1 MTSSLRLPMRKVK
14 EILRLRL
21 NVGMTCRDAA
31 TSAGASLGVVDKV
44 VKRAKAAGLAWE
56 DIKDLDEEALDV
68 RLHGPRLPSTAARP
82 APDCASIHLE
92 RRKVGVTL
100 ELLHVEY
107 LEANP
112 DGYRYTQFCEIYRQW
127 LRKQRISMRIH
138 HVAGERGFV
147 DYSGKRPHIIN
158 PKTGELIPVELFV
171 GVLGASS
178 YTFAEAT
185 LTQRSVD
192 FIRSHV
198 HMLEFFDGAPSIL
211 VPDQLKSGV
220 SSSCWYEPTIQRTY
234 EEFAKH
240 YGIGVVPARPKKPRD
255 KAKVEA
261 AVRIAQRW
269 ILARLRNEQFFS
281 LEALNERIAELLDE
295 LNARPMRRYGKSRR
309 ELFEMLDRPALKALP
324 TEPFVVGEW
333 SAARVN
339 IDYHVEVDKHW
350 YSAPHTLI
358 HRLLD
363 ARLTAMTVELFL
375 DGQRVASHVRSR
387 VPGRHTTDPA
397 HMPKAHQEH
406 LEWPPSRVIEWARSI
421 GPDTGALV
429 EAVLAEKLHPE
440 QGYRPSLGILRLA
453 KTYGNERLNNAC
465 RRALTAGARSYKH
478 VKAIL
483 KNRLDEVPLVVTD
496 DGLPIAHENIRGPD
510 YYH

>member
-1 MTSSLRLPMRKVK
+1 MKSSLRLPMRKVK

-21 NVGMTCRDAA
+21 DVGMTCRDAA
-31 TSAGASLGVVDKV
+31 KSVGASVGVVDKV
-44 VKRAKAAGLAWE
+44 VKRAKAAGLAWS
-56 DIKDLDEEALDV
+56 DIKDLDEGALDV
-68 RLHGPRLPSTAARP
+68 QLHGPRLPSTAERA
-82 APDCASIHLE
+82 APDCVWIDLE

-100 ELLHVEY
+100 ELLHLEY
-107 LEANP
+107 LEAHP
-112 DGYRYTQFCEIYRQW
+112 DGYRYTQFCEIYRRW
-127 LRKQRISMRIH
+127 LAKQRVSMRIH

-178 YTFAEAT
+178 LTFAEAT

-198 HMLEFFDGAPSIL
+198 HMLEFFEGAPSIL

-324 TEPFVVGEW
+324 TEAFVVGEW
-333 SAARVN
+333 GVARVN
-339 IDYHVEVDKHW
+339 IDYHVDVEKHW
-350 YSAPHTLI
+350 YSAPHTLL

-363 ARLTAMTVELFL
+363 TRVTAMTVELFL
-375 DGQRVASHVRSR
+375 DGQRVASHIRSR
-387 VPGRHTTDPA
+387 VAGRHTTDPA
-397 HMPKAHQEH
+397 HMPKAHREH
-406 LEWPPSRVIEWARSI
+406 LEWPPSRVIEWARNI

-465 RRALTAGARSYKH
+465 RRALTAGARSYRH

-483 KNRLDEVPLVVTD
+483 KNRLDEVPLDLTD
-496 DGLPIAHENIRGPD
+496 DGLPLVHENIRGPD